1 MMFDMLATIS
11 RKDYTTRRERCQQ
24 GIAKTKTQGKYK
36 GRQEDTERN
45 ALIQK
50 HLQAGLS
57 SWNEI
62 QTLIGC
68 SRGAIAKQAAILK
81 YGG

>member
-1 MMFDMLATIS
+1 MLDMLAAIS
-11 RKDYTTRRERCQQ
+11 RKDYTTRRERAAQ
-24 GIAKTKTQGKYK
+24 GIQKAKSQGKYK

-62 QTLIGC
+62 QALIGC

-81 YGG
+81 QAAQ